1 MRTIFC
7 LFKNKWQ
14 WGKVGHSYNPSTSEE
29 EKESGGVKVY
39 QIHWEFRIS
48 LGYMRLCLKKIQNQS
63 TNPSPHNF
71 KFLYNS

>member
-14 WGKVGHSYNPSTSEE
+14 WGKVVHSYNPSTSEE
-29 EKESGGVKVY
+29 EKESGVQGT
-39 QIHWEFRIS
+39 S
-48 LGYMRLCLKKIQNQS
+48 DTLGIQNQSWLHETLSKKIQNQS
-63 TNPSPHNF
+63 TNHSPHNF